1 MHMDRNFGRG
11 VPCCLAEYAIWRIIY
26 RHMTSSRRV
35 YQVRESAAALGHTP
49 LEAHERVRKG
59 ISLGEVILAMD
70 SIGLTQQETAA
81 LLGLPLRTFQ
91 RWLTGREKKLDPTTG
106 GRYYRAIKIMQHA
119 TMLLGSMITTLEWLR
134 SPQRALGFRVP
145 LELLATEPGAEAV
158 EDLLGRIEYG
168 VVT

>member
-1 MHMDRNFGRG
+1 MRSAKHGY
-11 VPCCLAEYAIWRIIY
+11 E
-26 RHMTSSRRV
+26 
-35 YQVRESAAALGHTP
+35 VRDSAAALGHTP

-59 ISLGEVILAMD
+59 ISLGEVIRFVEQ
-70 SIGLTQQETAA
+70 IGLTQQEAAA

-91 RWLTGREKKLDPTTG
+91 RWLRAPEKKLDSTTG
-106 GRYYRAIKIMQHA
+106 GRYYRTIKIMQHA
-119 TMLLGSMITTLEWLR
+119 VMLLGSTVTTLEWLR
-134 SPQRALGFRVP
+134 SPQRALGHRVP

>member
-1 MHMDRNFGRG
+1 MSGPKR
-11 VPCCLAEYAIWRIIY
+11 EY
-26 RHMTSSRRV
+26 HV
-35 YQVRESAAALGHTP
+35 GESAAVLGHTP
-49 LEAHERVRKG
+49 LESHERVRKG
-59 ISLGEVILAMD
+59 ISLGEVIRFMEHM
-70 SIGLTQQETAA
+70 GLTQQEAAA

-91 RWLTGREKKLDPTTG
+91 RWLGAPAKKLDPTTG
-106 GRYYRAIKIMQHA
+106 GRYYRAIKIVQHA
-119 TMLLGSMITTLEWLR
+119 AELLGSTSATLEWLR

>member
-1 MHMDRNFGRG
+1 MGHGRG
-11 VPCCLAEYAIWRIIY
+11 E
-26 RHMTSSRRV
+26 
-35 YQVRESAAALGHTP
+35 YQVRESAAALGYTP
-49 LEAHERVRKG
+49 LQAHERVRKG
-59 ISLGEVILAMD
+59 ISLGEVTRVMEQT
-70 SIGLTQQETAA
+70 GLTQQETAA

-91 RWLTGREKKLDPTTG
+91 RWLSGSEKKLDPTTG
-106 GRYYRAIKIMQHA
+106 GRYYRAIKILEHA
-119 TMLLGSMITTLEWLR
+119 TALLGSITTTLEWLR

>member
-1 MHMDRNFGRG
+1 MRNAK
-11 VPCCLAEYAIWRIIY
+11 PE
-26 RHMTSSRRV
+26 
-35 YQVRESAAALGHTP
+35 YQVRDSAAALGHTP

-59 ISLGEVILAMD
+59 IALGEVIRFVEQ
-70 SIGLTQQETAA
+70 IGLTQQEAA
-81 LLGLPLRTFQ
+81 DLLGLPLRTFQ
-91 RWLTGREKKLDPTTG
+91 RWLSAPERKLDPTTG

-119 TMLLGSMITTLEWLR
+119 NVLLGSMATTLEWLR

>member
-1 MHMDRNFGRG
+1 MALSKHG
-11 VPCCLAEYAIWRIIY
+11 
-26 RHMTSSRRV
+26 
-35 YQVRESAAALGHTP
+35 YQVRDSAAALGRTP

-59 ISLGEVILAMD
+59 ISLGEVIRFVEEA
-70 SIGLTQQETAA
+70 GLTQQEAAA

-91 RWLTGREKKLDPTTG
+91 RWVSGPGRKLDPTTG
-106 GRYYRAIKIMQHA
+106 GRYYRAIKIIEHA
-119 TMLLGSMITTLEWLR
+119 TALLGPMATTLAWLR
-134 SPQRALGFRVP
+134 SPQRALGFRIP

>member
-1 MHMDRNFGRG
+1 MRG
-11 VPCCLAEYAIWRIIY
+11 AKRE
-26 RHMTSSRRV
+26 
-35 YQVRESAAALGHTP
+35 YQVKESAAALGQTP

-59 ISLGEVILAMD
+59 ISLREVIRFVEQ
-70 SIGLTQQETAA
+70 IGLTQQEAA
-81 LLGLPLRTFQ
+81 SLLGVPLRTFQ
-91 RWLTGREKKLDPTTG
+91 RWLSAPERKLDSTTG

-119 TMLLGSMITTLEWLR
+119 TTLLGSMAATLEWLR
-134 SPQRALGFRVP
+134 SQQRALGFRIP

>member
-1 MHMDRNFGRG
+1 MRSAKHG
-11 VPCCLAEYAIWRIIY
+11 
-26 RHMTSSRRV
+26 
-35 YQVRESAAALGHTP
+35 YQVRDSAAALGQTP

-59 ISLGEVILAMD
+59 ISLGEVIRLMEQ
-70 SIGLTQQETAA
+70 IGLTQQETAG

-91 RWLTGREKKLDPTTG
+91 RWLSGPERKKLDPTTG
-106 GRYYRAIKIMQHA
+106 GRYYRALKIIEHA
-119 TMLLGSMITTLEWLR
+119 MTLLGSMAATLDWLR

>member
-1 MHMDRNFGRG
+1 MSSAKR
-11 VPCCLAEYAIWRIIY
+11 EY
-26 RHMTSSRRV
+26 H
-35 YQVRESAAALGHTP
+35 VRESAAVLGHTP

-59 ISLGEVILAMD
+59 ISLGEVIRFTEHM
-70 SIGLTQQETAA
+70 GLTQQEAAA

-91 RWLTGREKKLDPTTG
+91 RWLGAPEKKLDATTG
-106 GRYYRAIKIMQHA
+106 GRYYRAIKIVQHA
-119 TMLLGSMITTLEWLR
+119 MALLGSTPTTLEWLR
-134 SPQRALGFRVP
+134 SPQRALGFRIP

>member
-1 MHMDRNFGRG
+1 MGSTKHGY
-11 VPCCLAEYAIWRIIY
+11 E
-26 RHMTSSRRV
+26 
-35 YQVRESAAALGHTP
+35 VRDSAAALGHTP

-59 ISLGEVILAMD
+59 ISLGEVITFVEQ
-70 SIGLTQQETAA
+70 IGLTQQEAAA

-91 RWLTGREKKLDPTTG
+91 RWLSAPEKKLDSTTG

-119 TMLLGSMITTLEWLR
+119 VMLLGSTTTALEWLR
-134 SPQRALGFRVP
+134 SPQRALGHRVP

>member
-1 MHMDRNFGRG
+1 MKGAKR
-11 VPCCLAEYAIWRIIY
+11 E
-26 RHMTSSRRV
+26 
-35 YQVRESAAALGHTP
+35 YQVRESAAALGQTP

-59 ISLGEVILAMD
+59 ISLGEVIRFVEQ
-70 SIGLTQQETAA
+70 IGLTQQEAA
-81 LLGLPLRTFQ
+81 SLLGVPLRTFQ
-91 RWLTGREKKLDPTTG
+91 RWLSAPERKLDSTTG

-119 TMLLGSMITTLEWLR
+119 TSLLGSMAATLEWLR
-134 SPQRALGFRVP
+134 SQQRALGFRIP

>member
-1 MHMDRNFGRG
+1 MH
-11 VPCCLAEYAIWRIIY
+11 
-26 RHMTSSRRV
+26 RHMRSLKPE
-35 YQVRESAAALGHTP
+35 YQVRDSAAALGHTP

-59 ISLGEVILAMD
+59 ISIGELIRFVEQ
-70 SIGLTQQETAA
+70 IGLTQQEAAA
-81 LLGLPLRTFQ
+81 LLGVPLRTFQ
-91 RWLTGREKKLDPTTG
+91 RWVGGPDKKLDATTG
-106 GRYYRAIKIMQHA
+106 GRYYRAIKIVQHA
-119 TMLLGSMITTLEWLR
+119 TTLLGSTVTTLEWLR

>member
-1 MHMDRNFGRG
+1 MGS
-11 VPCCLAEYAIWRIIY
+11 AKSE
-26 RHMTSSRRV
+26 
-35 YQVRESAAALGHTP
+35 YQVRDSAAALGHTP

-59 ISLGEVILAMD
+59 ISLGEVIRFVEQ
-70 SIGLTQQETAA
+70 IGLTQHEAAA
-81 LLGLPLRTFQ
+81 LLGVPLRTFQ
-91 RWLTGREKKLDPTTG
+91 RWLSAPEKKLDSTTG
-106 GRYYRAIKIMQHA
+106 GRYYRAIKVMQHA
-119 TMLLGSMITTLEWLR
+119 TMLLGTMATTLEWLR

>member
-1 MHMDRNFGRG
+1 M
-11 VPCCLAEYAIWRIIY
+11 
-26 RHMTSSRRV
+26 SSAKPG
-35 YQVRESAAALGHTP
+35 YQVRDSAAALGHTP

-59 ISLGEVILAMD
+59 ISIGEIIRFVEQ
-70 SIGLTQQETAA
+70 IGLTQQEAAA
-81 LLGLPLRTFQ
+81 LLGVPLRTFQ
-91 RWLTGREKKLDPTTG
+91 RWVGGPDKKLDVTTG
-106 GRYYRAIKIMQHA
+106 GRYYRAIKIVQHA
-119 TMLLGSMITTLEWLR
+119 TTLLGSTVTTLEWLR

>member
-1 MHMDRNFGRG
+1 M
-11 VPCCLAEYAIWRIIY
+11 Y
-26 RHMTSSRRV
+26 RHMSRAKRE
-35 YQVRESAAALGHTP
+35 YQVRDSAAVLGHTP

-59 ISLGEVILAMD
+59 ISLGEVIHAMER
-70 SIGLTQQETAA
+70 IGLTQQEMGA

-91 RWLTGREKKLDPTTG
+91 RWLTGPEKKLDPTTG
-106 GRYYRAIKIMQHA
+106 GRYYRTIKIMQRA
-119 TMLLGSMITTLEWLR
+119 TMLLGSTTTTLDWLR